1 MTVRRGIFSKSWRG
15 NLARGTSNASITNV
29 TPIVNKRLAPLQ
41 LGINTRGN
49 YSGNL
54 NAWPVLIASFPR
66 RLTAGQEI
74 SETVFPVAPSN
85 LPDPSDQQE
94 SSKQTHGRRRAKRN
108 NGGKPRRVN
117 C

>member
-1 MTVRRGIFSKSWRG
+1 MTVTEEGYSKSWRG

-54 NAWPVLIASFPR
+54 NAWPVLIASFSR
-66 RLTAGQEI
+66 RLTASQEI
-74 SETVFPVAPSN
+74 SETIFLRLYPIYPSHRPTRVFKTNVRR
-85 LPDPSDQQE
+85 E
-94 SSKQTHGRRRAKRN
+94 RTKKSKTK
-108 NGGKPRRVN
+108 
-117 C
+117 

>member
-74 SETVFPVAPSN
+74 SETVFPGCSVQFTRPIRPTRVFKTNARTKK
-85 LPDPSDQQE
+85 
-94 SSKQTHGRRRAKRN
+94 SKTE
-108 NGGKPRRVN
+108 
-117 C
+117 

>member
-1 MTVRRGIFSKSWRG
+1 MTVTEEGYSKSWRG
-15 NLARGTSNASITNV
+15 NLARSTSNASITNV

-66 RLTAGQEI
+66 RLTASQEI
-74 SETVFPVAPSN
+74 SETIFPGFIQFTRAI
-85 LPDPSDQQE
+85 DQQE
-94 SSKQTHGRRRAKRN
+94 SSKQTYAENGRRRAKRN
-108 NGGKPRRVN
+108 NGGKPEE
-117 C
+117 